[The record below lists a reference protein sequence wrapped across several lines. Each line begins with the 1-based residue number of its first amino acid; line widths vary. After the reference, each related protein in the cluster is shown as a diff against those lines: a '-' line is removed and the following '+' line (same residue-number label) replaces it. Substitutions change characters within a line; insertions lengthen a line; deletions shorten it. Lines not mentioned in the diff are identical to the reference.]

1 MDVLANLL
9 YGFSVATTPVNLF
22 YCFLGVFLGTLVGVL
37 PGLGTVTGVAIL
49 IPLTFGMNPTTA
61 IIMLAGIY
69 YGAQYG
75 GSTTAILLNLP
86 GEATS
91 VMTCL
96 DGYQMARQ
104 GRAGAALG
112 MAAFA
117 SFIAGTFSVVMLM
130 LVARPLI
137 TLALGFGPAEYTAL
151 MILALSTIG
160 GLLGESAIKGLIAAV
175 LGLILGTVG
184 TDSLTGVSRFT
195 YGALKLLDGV
205 SFLAVTVGLFG
216 VAEVFENAERALK
229 REIYA
234 GRIKGLLPK
243 VSDWAA
249 AKLAIVRGS
258 VIGFAVG
265 VLPGAGAT
273 AAAMLAYLAEK
284 KASKEP
290 GRFGKGA
297 IEGVAAPEAANNAAA
312 GGAMVPLLTLGI
324 PGSGTTAVMLGALM
338 LYGLRPGPQLFEKNP
353 DLVWGLIA
361 SMYIGNV
368 LLLVLNLPLIGLWVR
383 IIQIPYPILSPL
395 ILFFAFIGT
404 YAVDNDIFDV
414 YVMVLFGILGYLLR
428 KLHFPE
434 APVILGLVL
443 GPLLEDQMRR
453 ALTLSLG
460 DVSVFFTRPVSAAL
474 LLVTAVYWLLPALKW
489 LWTRRTRTLAP

>member
-86 GEATS
+86 GESTS

-160 GLLGESAIKGLIAAV
+160 GLLGESAGKGLIAAV
-175 LGLILGTVG
+175 LGLIV
-184 TDSLTGVSRFT
+184 
-195 YGALKLLDGV
+195 
-205 SFLAVTVGLFG
+205 FLV
-216 VAEVFENAERALK
+216 
-229 REIYA
+229 
-234 GRIKGLLPK
+234 
-243 VSDWAA
+243 D
-249 AKLAIVRGS
+249 RG
-258 VIGFAVG
+258 I
-265 VLPGAGAT
+265 
-273 AAAMLAYLAEK
+273 
-284 KASKEP
+284 
-290 GRFGKGA
+290 
-297 IEGVAAPEAANNAAA
+297 
-312 GGAMVPLLTLGI
+312 
-324 PGSGTTAVMLGALM
+324 
-338 LYGLRPGPQLFEKNP
+338 
-353 DLVWGLIA
+353 
-361 SMYIGNV
+361 
-368 LLLVLNLPLIGLWVR
+368 
-383 IIQIPYPILSPL
+383 
-395 ILFFAFIGT
+395 
-404 YAVDNDIFDV
+404 
-414 YVMVLFGILGYLLR
+414 
-428 KLHFPE
+428 
-434 APVILGLVL
+434 
-443 GPLLEDQMRR
+443 
-453 ALTLSLG
+453 
-460 DVSVFFTRPVSAAL
+460 
-474 LLVTAVYWLLPALKW
+474 
-489 LWTRRTRTLAP
+489 

>member
-1 MDVLANLL
+1 MDVLQNLL
-9 YGFSVATTPVNLF
+9 YGFQVATTPVNLF
-22 YCFLGVFLGTLVGVL
+22 YCFIGVFFGTLVGVL

-86 GEATS
+86 GESTS

-104 GRAGAALG
+104 GRAGPALG

-130 LVARPLI
+130 LLARPLVN
-137 TLALGFGPAEYTAL
+137 LALRFGPAEYTAL
-151 MILALSTIG
+151 MLLALSTIG
-160 GLLGESAIKGLIAAV
+160 GLLGESVVKGLISAA

-184 TDSLTGVSRFT
+184 TDALTGVARFT
-195 YGALKLLDGV
+195 YGQPKLLDGV

-216 VAEVFENAERALK
+216 VSEVLENAEQSLR
-229 REIYA
+229 REVYGGKI
-234 GRIKGLLPK
+234 RGLLPGL
-243 VSDWAA
+243 SDWAA
-249 AKLAIVRGS
+249 SKLAIVRGS

-265 VLPGAGAT
+265 ILPGAGAT

-284 KASKEP
+284 KASRQPE
-290 GRFGKGA
+290 RFGRGA

-361 SMYIGNV
+361 SMYIGNAM
-368 LLLVLNLPLIGLWVR
+368 LLILNLPLIGLWVR
-383 IIQIPYPILSPL
+383 IIRIPYPVLFPL

-414 YVMVLFGILGYLLR
+414 YVMLVFGVVGYLLR
-428 KLHFPE
+428 KLRFPE

-443 GPLLEDQMRR
+443 GPMLEDQMRR

-460 DVSVFFTRPVSAAL
+460 DVTVFFTRPVSAAL
-474 LLVTAVYWLLPALKW
+474 LSLTAIYWLLPALRW
-489 LWTRRTRTLAP
+489 GWARWRLSPE